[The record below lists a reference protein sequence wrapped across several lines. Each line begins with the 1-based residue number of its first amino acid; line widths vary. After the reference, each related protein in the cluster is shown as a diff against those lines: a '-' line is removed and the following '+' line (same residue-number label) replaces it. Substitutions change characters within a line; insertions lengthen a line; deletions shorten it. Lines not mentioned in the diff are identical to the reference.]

1 MKENS
6 EVAIIYP
13 DVYIYMYIYMYIYI
27 CIYLISTYKWNC
39 TPNIWGWI
47 NIILEKGRWTCSNS
61 LSFWLHFFCTI
72 CLSSSQL
79 RSEFWHNWQKCI
91 LLILAPF
98 QCSIFYRTAQF
109 PGSILSCVLAI
120 HGERWKTISSTLGT
134 GSKMKFTL
142 RKKNLAIENP
152 TFRHYFPS
160 YKLRFVRGFPS
171 HVWWHLRLEPIISR

>member
-1 MKENS
+1 
-6 EVAIIYP
+6 
-13 DVYIYMYIYMYIYI
+13 MYIFD
-27 CIYLISTYKWNC
+27 IYLQVKLHPEHLGMDQYHPRKRSVNMLKQS
-39 TPNIWGWI
+39 
-47 NIILEKGRWTCSNS
+47 IL
-61 LSFWLHFFCTI
+61 LIAFFCTI

-142 RKKNLAIENP
+142 RKKTWQSKIPHFDIIFPAIN
-152 TFRHYFPS
+152 FGLFGDFPAM
-160 YKLRFVRGFPS
+160 FDDT
-171 HVWWHLRLEPIISR
+171 

>member
-1 MKENS
+1 
-6 EVAIIYP
+6 
-13 DVYIYMYIYMYIYI
+13 MYIYMYIFD
-27 CIYLISTYKWNC
+27 IYLQVKLHPEHLGMDQYHPRKRSVNMLKQS
-39 TPNIWGWI
+39 
-47 NIILEKGRWTCSNS
+47 IL
-61 LSFWLHFFCTI
+61 LIAFFCTI

-171 HVWWHLRLEPIISR
+171 HV

>member
-1 MKENS
+1 M
-6 EVAIIYP
+6 
-13 DVYIYMYIYMYIYI
+13 YIYMYIYMYIFD
-27 CIYLISTYKWNC
+27 IYLQVKLHPEHLGMDQYHPRKRSVNMLKQS
-39 TPNIWGWI
+39 
-47 NIILEKGRWTCSNS
+47 IL
-61 LSFWLHFFCTI
+61 LIAFFCTI

-142 RKKNLAIENP
+142 RKKKPGN
-152 TFRHYFPS
+152 R
-160 YKLRFVRGFPS
+160 KS
-171 HVWWHLRLEPIISR
+171 HISTLFSQL